1 MFTYSTESL
10 INYIKN
16 DNNDSLQIYND
27 LVLAHK
33 VSLETYPAEINVM
46 GVYFIDI
53 LKILTQVLLKE
64 KELYFGI
71 HPRGEFVDKKL
82 DTWPYIGYGDI
93 KFGCEKERKTFGKR
107 AFLTQTKAKLFLQN
121 FVNFRYSFHK
131 PATNFLL
138 TSPKVDHGSN
148 LLWLKAPDI
157 KTRLITTREGWFAL
171 PKLNEQLELLRE
183 QIVRIMAKN
192 NYLFSADLMSTLI
205 DSHVRADC
213 SEGYPNVQLDSDVL
227 LLRCGN
233 ELHNRMLSVAAM
245 QKDIPVVNIMH
256 GEGFGVYDEP
266 IASEYGEQMYSSA
279 ILGYGSRI
287 TSIQDTYKFK
297 LKKGVNYIPSNG
309 VNVYKYYQP
318 EFLGVKHSNK
328 INYYYYPTTLRGAS
342 HRFGPYRDMADSLY
356 LLWQESIF
364 ALFGDSIK
372 IKAHPKE
379 KYKESYSLSEMESV
393 DGSFEEL
400 LGQIDVFVFDFI
412 GTAFNEACATQKPV
426 VYFDLGIKNINS
438 DALDRIKE
446 RTIYFDVKDGM
457 PTLDEIQDRIRFDVK
472 QNTYTDQFSLCGTNQ
487 SRAES
492 LRDGIADLL

>member
-10 INYIKN
+10 IDYIKN
-16 DNNDSLQIYND
+16 DNNDSLQIYSD

-33 VSLETYPAEINVM
+33 VSLETYPADINLL

-53 LKILTQVLLKE
+53 LKILTQTIFKE
-64 KELYFGI
+64 KEMAFGI
-71 HPRGEFVDKKL
+71 EPSGELIKRKL
-82 DTWPYIGYGDI
+82 NSWPYIGYDDI
-93 KFGCEKERKTFGKR
+93 RLGCTKEHKVFGKNPVV
-107 AFLTQTKAKLFLQN
+107 TQTTVKTILQRL
-121 FVNFRYSFHK
+121 VNFRY
-131 PATNFLL
+131 LL
-138 TSPKVDHGSN
+138 HSPRGSLSVVSPKIDYGSN
-148 LLWLKAPDI
+148 LLWSKTPDI
-157 KTRLITTREGWFAL
+157 KTNLITTGKSWFAL

-183 QIVRIMAKN
+183 QIISIMEKN
-192 NYLFSADLMSTLI
+192 HYFFSADLMSTLI
-205 DSHVRADC
+205 DSHIRADC

-233 ELHNRMLSVAAM
+233 ELQNRMLSIAAM
-245 QKDIPVVNIMH
+245 QKDIPVVNIIH

-279 ILGYGSRI
+279 ILGYGGRI

-297 LKKGVNYIPSNG
+297 LKKGLHYIPSNG

-318 EFLGVKHSNK
+318 EFSGVKHSNK
-328 INYYYYPTTLRGAS
+328 INYFYYPTTLRGAS
-342 HRFGPYRDMADSLY
+342 HRFGPYMDMADSLY

-364 ALFGDSIK
+364 ELFGDSIK

-379 KYKESYSLSEMESV
+379 KYKESYSFSEVESV

-438 DALDRIKE
+438 DALGRIKE

-457 PTLDEIQDRIRFDVK
+457 PTLDEIQDRIRFDAMR
-472 QNTYTDQFSLCGTNQ
+472 NTYTDQFSLCDTIQ